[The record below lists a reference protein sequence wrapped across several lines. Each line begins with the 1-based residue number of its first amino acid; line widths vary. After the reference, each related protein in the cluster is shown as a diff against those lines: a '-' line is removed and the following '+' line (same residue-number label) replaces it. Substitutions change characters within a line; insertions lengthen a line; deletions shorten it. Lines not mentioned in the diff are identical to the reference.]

1 MLKRENKREVFRVG
15 LPIDMCGKIAISKI
29 SDNKVNTRMSNVCI
43 SNISAVGV
51 KFKSKL
57 ILPIEGITYNIYIRI
72 FDKAYIFEGV
82 IRWKEVNAD
91 GTFSYGLMFNQSE
104 QEKEEL
110 IQIIMK
116 LSQKVKYTNEN
127 IYRYCTTKCPSPE
140 KKEEFNLLD

>member
-29 SDNKVNTRMSNVCI
+29 NDNKVNTRMSNVCI

-82 IRWKEVNAD
+82 IRWKKVNAD

>member
-29 SDNKVNTRMSNVCI
+29 NDNKVNTRMSNVCI